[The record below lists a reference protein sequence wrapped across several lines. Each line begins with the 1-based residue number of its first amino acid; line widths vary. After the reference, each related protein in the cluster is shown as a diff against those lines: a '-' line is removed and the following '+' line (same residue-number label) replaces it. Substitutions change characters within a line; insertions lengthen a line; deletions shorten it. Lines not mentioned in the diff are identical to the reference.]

1 MTAVHVNSHGQTVEE
16 QRQTPPDTGRPPR
29 RSGRPADLRQRFW
42 RDRAFLVM
50 AMPGMVILLVFYYLP
65 VLGNVVAFQD
75 YLPYIGIRD
84 SAFVGLANFRELFT
98 EPAFWVA
105 LRNTLEISLCQ
116 LLLFF
121 PIPIM
126 LALLLH
132 SIASTTIRRIVQSV
146 VYLPHFVSWVI
157 VVALFQQVLGS
168 AGYINDFLR
177 DHGASTFE
185 VMTNPDLFTLLV
197 TAQVIWKDAGWG
209 TIIILAALST
219 IDEQL
224 YESSAVDGAGR
235 WRRMWHVT
243 LPGIRPVIILLLILR
258 LGEVL
263 SVGFEQILL
272 QRNAVGA
279 TASEVLDTFSYYHG
293 VVNGAWGVAAAAG
306 LFKGVVGLVL
316 ILAANKAAHALGE
329 QGVYSK

>member
-1 MTAVHVNSHGQTVEE
+1 MAEART
-16 QRQTPPDTGRPPR
+16 DTRVPATRERHPAGAGTTRPPGPPRLTWR
-29 RSGRPADLRQRFW
+29 RRAW
-42 RDRAFLVM
+42 RDRAFLLM
-50 AMPGMVILLVFYYLP
+50 ALPGVALFLVFHYLP
-65 VLGNVVAFQD
+65 LLGNVVAFED
-75 YLPYIGIRD
+75 YLPYVGIRN
-84 SAFVGLANFRELFT
+84 SVFVGLDNFAELFAS
-98 EPAFWVA
+98 PDFWIAV
-105 LRNTLEISLCQ
+105 RNTLEISLCQ

-121 PIPIM
+121 PVPIA

-132 SIASTTIRRIVQSV
+132 SIASTSIRRIVQSV

-157 VVALFQQVLGS
+157 VVALFHQVLGS
-168 AGYINDFLR
+168 SGYLNEFLR
-177 DHGASTFE
+177 EHGVGAFE

-197 TAQVIWKDAGWG
+197 TSQVIWKDAGWG

-219 IDEQL
+219 VDDQL
-224 YESSAVDGAGR
+224 YESAAVDGASR
-235 WRRMWHVT
+235 WRRLWHIT
-243 LPGIRPVIILLLILR
+243 LPGIRPVIVLLLILR

-272 QRNAVGA
+272 QRDAVGA
-279 TASEVLDTFSYYHG
+279 AAAEVLDTFSYYHG